1 MKRKTQKALAI
12 LLALSIC
19 FSTGYADVSAEEKQC
34 PDQSATEEIS
44 TSEED
49 HFRNNISTETV
60 PDQINLQNIWDETA
74 MQAVYEQNNYRI
86 IYSLTG
92 VWENGY
98 TANVKIE
105 NISDCVI
112 HNWWLTYLSMNEIER
127 IWNAEL
133 YDCAENEYI
142 IKNAGWNQ
150 DIPVG
155 GSVEYGFV
163 GKGSFQGFPQRYEI
177 LGETTEIHT
186 DDYNIT
192 YGILEQWD
200 TGFTAEIIIK
210 NQTDKPIEDWR
221 LSFLYDNEIYEI
233 WNAAICAKSEN
244 HYEISG
250 RAYNQNIAPDSSISF
265 SFRVENGNA
274 SCPLS
279 QISLNQIT
287 NSGISDTGTGDME
300 ADDIELTVITGGF
313 SYNETLNCYFTSDVV
328 QALSG
333 TLNNTER
340 VTDFIYQI
348 RDINHTVIK
357 EGEIDILPNWC
368 INDFGLVV
376 GANFITLTAQTDEKE
391 YSRQLIIINT
401 NEENMNQTSI
411 DRTDDDGDG
420 LMNYYEI
427 IFGTD
432 TQNPD
437 TDGDGISDFDEVA
450 RIGTNPVLPDTD
462 YNGRSDGEED
472 FDQDGLTNL
481 EELRYDTNPFSAD
494 SDNDGLTDGEE
505 IHIYG
510 TDPLLP
516 DTDQDGLRDGAEPR
530 LGFEPTKPD
539 TDDNGILDSQEL
551 LPQVYQEE
559 IQDKNKPEILSVSVG
574 LTCKGLIDDVVD
586 IHNLYNLDMKTS
598 DVVGLI
604 GVPVD
609 ISVNTPSEEAIITFS
624 YDEAALGDTKE
635 ENLCVMWYDE
645 ENDNYILLENST
657 VDTERNTVSYTTD
670 HFSTYLVVDKEIW
683 LDTWRQDMNYRTSG
697 NVSYYDIALVV
708 DTSGSMRGSR
718 IDMAK
723 TALNTFIN
731 AMMEKDRGC
740 LVEFN
745 TNGSIVQKLTL
756 DKQSLISAANSLS
769 VKIGSTNANAGLLG
783 GMNQLLFNP
792 GSNNRIVVL
801 ICDGDVNYAPGTL
814 QMAMDNNITIHCIN
828 VADGSSSAMETLAA
842 ETNGMYYYAATSE
855 DISLALAELQKD
867 TIDHVDMT
875 DTDGDGLYDVYE
887 TNGMRLSNGQIVYT
901 DPTKADS
908 DGDGI
913 NDYDAMGG
921 EPVQE
926 EYRLNGN
933 AYSCTLNH
941 AVVYGKLSPDFIYV
955 DGTIN
960 PDGKQYYGEMEYV
973 PFSNEYRFRVYEE
986 ENTITFEE
994 YDDVTVLGDAGVHG
1008 SFYHVLAD
1016 KDWYDILGY
1025 FSMAAIT
1032 QVLIPA
1038 YTPSAKYCFYA
1049 YMTGYGGLDQGLIEG
1064 STRMYLNSQFVVTE
1078 KLFGLN
1084 SGNTYLQDNMYSA
1097 AKAAEAV
1104 LNEYNTEVYLALSP
1118 GTVWSGCS
1126 YHDTTTV
1133 FDMEQNL
1140 DALFNLSAFG
1150 IYNAADAAV
1159 TLHCIYDPDSG
1170 VYYMEYVYYLIDF
1183 YDFSFYDILYNLD
1196 KLGLARSYELY
1207 GTCPGNVSWHK
1218 GDDSYSFYQVLA
1230 GEMHYEIQKEQ

>member
-1 MKRKTQKALAI
+1 MKRKIQKTLAI
-12 LLALSIC
+12 LLTTLIC
-19 FSTGYADVSAEEKQC
+19 FSTGTAYDSVGNITAAEV
-34 PDQSATEEIS
+34 T
-44 TSEED
+44 TSPED
-49 HFRNNISTETV
+49 T
-60 PDQINLQNIWDETA
+60 QNAWDGTT
-74 MQAVYEQNNYRI
+74 MQAVYEQENYRI
-86 IYSLTG
+86 TYFLTG
-92 VWENGY
+92 LWENGY
-98 TANVKIE
+98 SANIRIE
-105 NISDCVI
+105 NISDYVI
-112 HNWWLTYLSMNEIER
+112 HNWWLTYHSMNEIER

-155 GSVEYGFV
+155 GSVEYGIV
-163 GKGSFQGFPQRYEI
+163 GSGSFQGFPQRYEI
-177 LGETTEIHT
+177 LGEPTEIHT
-186 DDYNIT
+186 GDYSIT

-200 TGFTAEIIIK
+200 DGFTAEIIIR
-210 NQTDKPIEDWR
+210 NQTDKTIEDWR
-221 LSFLYDNEIYEI
+221 LSILYDNEICEI
-233 WNAAICAKSEN
+233 WDAAICEKSGN
-244 HYEISG
+244 YYEISG
-250 RAYNQNIAPDSSISF
+250 REYNQNIAPASSVSF
-265 SFRVENGNA
+265 SFRVENGDA
-274 SCPLS
+274 SHLLS
-279 QISLNQIT
+279 EASLNQIT
-287 NSGISDTGTGDME
+287 KETVSDSETGDME
-300 ADDIELTVITGGF
+300 EADIELTVMTEEF
-313 SYNETLNCYFTSDVV
+313 SYNEALNCYFTSDVV
-328 QALSG
+328 QVLAG
-333 TLNNTER
+333 TLSSTEGI
-340 VTDFIYQI
+340 TDFTYQI
-348 RDINHTVIK
+348 KDINHTIISQ
-357 EGEIDILPNWC
+357 GDIDICSNWC
-368 INDFGLVV
+368 IDDFGLVV
-376 GANFITLTAQTDEKE
+376 GANFITLTAQTGMKK
-391 YSRQLIIINT
+391 YSCQIVIINA

-411 DRTDDDGDG
+411 DREDDDGDG
-420 LMNYYEI
+420 LINYYEI

-432 TQNPD
+432 AQNPD
-437 TDGDGISDFDEVA
+437 TDGDGISDFDEVT
-450 RIGTNPVLPDTD
+450 RIGTDPTLLDTD
-462 YNGRSDGEED
+462 NNGKLDGEED

-494 SDNDGLTDGEE
+494 SDNDDLMDGEE

-516 DTDQDGLRDGAEPR
+516 DTDQDGLRDGAEPQ
-530 LGFEPTKPD
+530 LGFDPTKPD

-559 IQDKNKPEILSVSVG
+559 IQDEHKPEILSVSVG

-609 ISVNTPSEEAIITFS
+609 ISVNTTFEEALITFF
-624 YDEAALGDTKE
+624 YDEATLGDTKE

-645 ENDNYILLENST
+645 ENDNYILLEDSV

-683 LDTWRQDMNYRTSG
+683 FDTWRQDMNYRNSG
-697 NVSYYDIALVV
+697 DVSYYDIALVV
-708 DTSGSMRGSR
+708 DVSGSMKGSR
-718 IDMAK
+718 IEMAK
-723 TALNTFIN
+723 TALNAFIN
-731 AMMEKDRGC
+731 AMMGEDRCC
-740 LVEFN
+740 LVKFNSTATLVHGLTSNKQELSASVNSLQANGN
-745 TNGSIVQKLTL
+745 TNSNEGLQRGLFQLEFRS
-756 DKQSLISAANSLS
+756 DSANKML
-769 VKIGSTNANAGLLG
+769 
-783 GMNQLLFNP
+783 
-792 GSNNRIVVL
+792 VL
-801 ICDGDVNYAPGTL
+801 IGDGAVSYAPRTL
-814 QMAMDNNITIHCIN
+814 ETAIKNNITIHCIN
-828 VADGSSSAMETLAA
+828 VADGSSTAMETLAA

-855 DISLALAELQKD
+855 DIKLALAELQQD
-867 TIDHVDMT
+867 TIDHMDMK

-913 NDYDAMGG
+913 NDYEAMGG

-973 PFSNEYRFRVYEE
+973 PFSNEYRKQVYEDE
-986 ENTITFEE
+986 KNVTFKG
-994 YDDVTVLGDAGVHG
+994 YDDVTVLGTAGVHG

-1016 KDWYDILGY
+1016 KNWYDILGY

-1032 QVLIPA
+1032 QVLTPA

-1049 YMTGYGGLDQGLIEG
+1049 YMTGHGGLDQGLTEG

-1150 IYNAADAAV
+1150 IYNVADAAV

-1170 VYYMEYVYYLIDF
+1170 VYYMEYIYYLIDF
-1183 YDFSFYDILYNLD
+1183 YDFSSYDILYNLD
-1196 KLGLARSYELY
+1196 KLGLARAYELY

-1218 GDDSYSFYQVLA
+1218 GDNSYSFYQVLA
-1230 GEMHYEIQKEQ
+1230 GEMRYEIQEEQ